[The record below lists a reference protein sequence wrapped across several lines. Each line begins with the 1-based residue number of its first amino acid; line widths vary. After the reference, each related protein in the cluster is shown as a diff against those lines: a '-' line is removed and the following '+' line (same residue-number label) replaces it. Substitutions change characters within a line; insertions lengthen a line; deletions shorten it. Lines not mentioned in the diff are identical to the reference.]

1 MMLWQDWAASSAT
14 RKAMKALQQ
23 RSITLDE
30 LVVEVMPLLSPYV
43 HTTIEDQIPVFTEWV
58 ENALSE
64 SILSPKKNCLKKL
77 KL

>member
-1 MMLWQDWAASSAT
+1 MIAWRDLAASSAT
-14 RKAMKALQQ
+14 NKAMKALQQ

-43 HTTIEDQIPVFTEWV
+43 RITIEDQIPVFTEWV

-64 SILSPKKNCLKKL
+64 SILSQKKNCLKKL
-77 KL
+77 QL

>member
-1 MMLWQDWAASSAT
+1 MMLWRDWAASSAT

-64 SILSPKKNCLKKL
+64 SILLQKKNCSKKL
-77 KL
+77 QL

>member
-1 MMLWQDWAASSAT
+1 MIAWRDLAASSAT

-30 LVVEVMPLLSPYV
+30 LVLEVMPLLSPYV

-58 ENALSE
+58 ANALSE

>member
-1 MMLWQDWAASSAT
+1 MMLWRDWAASSAT

-43 HTTIEDQIPVFTEWV
+43 RITIEDQIPVFTEWV

-64 SILSPKKNCLKKL
+64 SILLQKKNCLKKL
-77 KL
+77 QL